1 MKTIKDKLKQG
12 LEKRIYNE
20 DDFIDDV
27 VNFQKEIILNRL
39 RELFN
44 IAIKDEHSQF
54 YISRLQNYQ
63 IVRAFCL
70 DCSLLS
76 FAEIEE
82 MEYNVNQE
90 ND

>member
-1 MKTIKDKLKQG
+1 MKP
-12 LEKRIYNE
+12 
-20 DDFIDDV
+20 ID
-27 VNFQKEIILNRL
+27 RL
-39 RELFN
+39 RIQYKETLKEESG
-44 IAIKDEHSQF
+44 IIRTLRVS
-54 YISRLQNYQ
+54 NYTGM
-63 IVRAFCL
+63 RNLCL